1 MVMTSTWDVGKE
13 DQTMTRAEMYE
24 LLKQKQNETNLNSI
38 DSVHA
43 YNEYA
48 CFLREMVEEEE
59 D

>member
-1 MVMTSTWDVGKE
+1 
-13 DQTMTRAEMYE
+13 MTREEMFE
-24 LLKQKQNETNLNSI
+24 LLKKKYKETNWNSR

-48 CFLREMVEEEE
+48 RFLREMVEEEE